1 MGVRAIIG
9 RDGFTT
15 TSPSLNAFLFF
26 YVVPVRPQASRFARP
41 RISRRRC
48 NPNKH
53 GNSAASSRSI
63 KHLVYGD
70 VCMKQ
75 VSSKIFTSRFKMRT
89 TGTRD
94 ARIRTGV
101 C

>member
-1 MGVRAIIG
+1 MEVRATIG

-26 YVVPVRPQASRFARP
+26 YVAPVRPQASRFARP

-53 GNSAASSRSI
+53 GNSAVSSRSI
-63 KHLVYGD
+63 EHLVYGD
-70 VCMKQ
+70 VCNRRI
-75 VSSKIFTSRFKMRT
+75 SSKIFTS
-89 TGTRD
+89 
-94 ARIRTGV
+94 
-101 C
+101 